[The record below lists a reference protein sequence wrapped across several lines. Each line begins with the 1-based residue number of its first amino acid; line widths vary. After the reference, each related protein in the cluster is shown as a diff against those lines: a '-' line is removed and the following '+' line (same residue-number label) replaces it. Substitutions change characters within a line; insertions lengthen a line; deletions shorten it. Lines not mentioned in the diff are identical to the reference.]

1 MSNYPDVA
9 LCCALVE
16 RKAGPGCRELAVLAW
31 LDARAMQGEV
41 DPVRLA
47 IHALRQVRVWR
58 SSPAPI
64 GIWYPDG
71 QRPAHLQ
78 VEP

>member
-1 MSNYPDVA
+1 MSTYPDVT

-16 RKAGPGCRELAVLAW
+16 RKAGRGYHELAALAW
-31 LDARAMQGEV
+31 LDAIEMQGEV
-41 DPVRLA
+41 DPIRLA

-78 VEP
+78 V